1 MLQTII
7 SIIFYIAFI
16 LYIFQGVYC
25 LALNKAALLNR
36 VFFFVCLSF
45 AIWAFAFAISNSLTE
60 MENVLNW
67 RRVASLGWGVAF
79 SVIVHFILIL
89 TGEQKLL
96 KTKGIYGVLY
106 IPAAI
111 TVFIFGI
118 YGNLAKAQYNLVH
131 TPAGWGNVPVNNIW
145 DSLYN
150 LYYISFSFVTLVLLF
165 KGFKNS
171 VDEGKRK
178 QARWLILSFSVA
190 IAIGTVSEMLVN
202 TYWSFKIPSI
212 APIIILIPV
221 MTFAY
226 SIKKYGLTAPGASK
240 KAPDSSVI
248 LSDYTH
254 TTFVRYIAAIYLCVS
269 LFNLFL
275 TLFYQTRLLNEML
288 FSTICVSLSLVI
300 YALTFS
306 GWSTKGQDR
315 VLTVIMMISIPMTLW
330 HYHENPLS
338 NALWTVPLILMMMT
352 IIFSY
357 KNMLGA
363 IVVVSF
369 ITELFLWLHIPE
381 VPVHVGGVNYLS
393 RLALYGMG
401 IVLAAYIN
409 RIYIVRLKE
418 NDQQVKFQKMIT
430 KITTNFVAVTK
441 DNFDEKVNDLLMRS
455 GSLIHADRAY
465 LGIYSDDRQM
475 VTITQEWQEQ
485 GIKTVMGETVSP
497 EPKTHKWSNSQLADN
512 HIVLIDTQL
521 MMPIEAETECRWLD
535 TQHVFSRI
543 CIPIQNKDG
552 IIGFIGFDQI
562 TGKQAWQL
570 DDLDLLRVLTN
581 VLSDAIAKVEIENE
595 MNYLAYYDV
604 LTGLP
609 NRILFQNR
617 LAQAIEL
624 AKRSARYLGV
634 MFIDIDGFKDVN
646 DSLGHNWGDHLLK
659 KIGNRISDCIRQY
672 DTVAR
677 FGGDEFLIMLPQ
689 IAQQKDLEVIAAKI
703 MNIFR
708 QPINLGGQ
716 DFYITASGGVSV
728 FPADGETVNA
738 LIKNADLAMYAA
750 KKKGK
755 GQVSFCSGDMKD
767 AVLEKMTLTNS
778 LYRAL
783 ERQELFLQYQ
793 PQIAISTQ
801 EIIGFEA
808 LIRWKHP
815 TLGLISPGVFIPI
828 AEQTGLINSIGE
840 WVLLTACK
848 QNKSWQDQGYRSV
861 QMAVNLSLEQFRSGN
876 IEKTVKKCLD
886 NSGLDP
892 QYLELEITEGIAMKD
907 SGYVVNCLHGLKA
920 LGVAI
925 SIDDF
930 GTEFSSLSRL
940 KDLPVDRLKID
951 MQFIRGIGINDKDE
965 SIIAVMIHL
974 AKRLGLK
981 VIAEGVET
989 KGQMGF
995 LKNEDCDE
1003 IQGFYYY
1010 RPLSVDEIEVN
1021 QLQLFKRD

>member
-7 SIIFYIAFI
+7 SIIFYMAFI
-16 LYIFQGVYC
+16 LYAFQGVYC
-25 LALNKAALLNR
+25 LSLNKNALLNQ

-45 AIWAFAFAISNSLTE
+45 SIWAFAFAISNSLIV
-60 MENVLNW
+60 MENVLIW

-79 SVIVHFILIL
+79 SVIIHFILIL
-89 TGEQKLL
+89 TGEQKILN
-96 KTKGIYGVLY
+96 TTGIYFVLY

-111 TVFIFGI
+111 TVFVFGI
-118 YGNLAKAQYNLVH
+118 ISNLANAQYNLIH
-131 TPAGWGNVPVNNIW
+131 TPAGWGNIPVNNIW
-145 DSLYN
+145 DTLYN
-150 LYYISFSFVTLVLLF
+150 LYYISFSLVTLVLLINW
-165 KGFKNS
+165 FKNS
-171 VDEGKRK
+171 DEEGKRN
-178 QARWLILSFSVA
+178 QARWLILSFSAA
-190 IAIGTVSEMLVN
+190 IAIGTVSEMLAN
-202 TYWSFKIPSI
+202 TYLSFKIPSI

-240 KAPDSSVI
+240 KNSEASVI

-254 TTFVRYIAAIYLCVS
+254 TTFVRYIAAIYLGVS
-269 LFNLFL
+269 FFNLFL
-275 TLFYQTRLLNEML
+275 TLFYQTELLNEML
-288 FSTICVSLSLVI
+288 FSTICVSLGLVI
-300 YALTFS
+300 YGLTFS

-315 VLTVIMMISIPMTLW
+315 VLTVIMMISIPMTLL
-330 HYHENPLS
+330 HYQDNSLS
-338 NALWTVPLILMMMT
+338 NVLWTVPLILMMMT
-352 IIFSY
+352 IIFNY
-357 KNMLGA
+357 KKMLGA
-363 IVVVSF
+363 VVLVSF
-369 ITELFLWLHIPE
+369 ITEIFLWLR
-381 VPVHVGGVNYLS
+381 VPDQPVDVGNVNYLS
-393 RLALYGMG
+393 RLALYGIG

-418 NDQQVKFQKMIT
+418 NDHQVRFQKMIT

-441 DNFDEKVNDLLMRS
+441 DNFDEKVADLLMRS

-465 LGIYSDDRQM
+465 LGIYSDNLEM
-475 VTITQEWQEQ
+475 VTFTHEWREQEIEPV
-485 GIKTVMGETVSP
+485 IGETVSS
-497 EPKTHKWSNSQLADN
+497 ETKTLKWIIGQLADN
-512 HIVLIDTQL
+512 RIALINAHL
-521 MMPIEAETECRWLD
+521 AMPIEATDECQWLGK
-535 TQHVFSRI
+535 QHIDSRI
-543 CIPIQNKDG
+543 CIPVQKKG
-552 IIGFIGFDQI
+552 SIIGFIGFDQI
-562 TGKQAWQL
+562 SRKQAWQL
-570 DDLDLLRVLTN
+570 DDLELLRVLTN
-581 VLSDAIAKVEIENE
+581 VLSDAIAKLEIENE

-604 LTGLP
+604 LTSLP

-624 AKRSARYLGV
+624 AKRSAKHLGV
-634 MFIDIDGFKDVN
+634 MFIDIDGFKEVN
-646 DSLGHNWGDHLLK
+646 DTQGHNWGDHLLN
-659 KIGNRISDCIRQY
+659 KIGKRISDCIRQY

-689 IAQQKDLEVIAAKI
+689 ISQKKDLEVITAKI
-703 MNIFR
+703 MDVFQ

-728 FPADGETVNA
+728 FPEDGDTVST

-750 KKKGK
+750 KNNGK
-755 GQVSFCSGDMKD
+755 CQVSFCSGDMKE

-778 LYRAL
+778 MYRAL

-793 PQIAISTQ
+793 PQIAIPTQ

-815 TLGLISPGVFIPI
+815 TLGLIPPGVFIPI
-828 AEQTGLINSIGE
+828 AEQTGLINNIGE
-840 WVLLTACK
+840 WVLMTACK
-848 QNKSWQDQGYRSV
+848 QNKNWQNQGHRPV

-876 IEKTVKKCLD
+876 IDKIVKKCLD
-886 NSGLDP
+886 NSGLEP
-892 QYLELEITEGIAMKD
+892 QYLELEITEGIAMKE
-907 SGYVVNCLHGLKA
+907 SEYVVKCLHDLKG

-930 GTEFSSLSRL
+930 GTEFSSLGRL

-951 MQFIRGIGINDKDE
+951 MQFVKGIGINAKDE
-965 SIIAVMIHL
+965 SIIVVMINL

-989 KGQMGF
+989 KRQMVF
-995 LKNEDCDE
+995 LKDEDCDE

-1010 RPLSVDEIEVN
+1010 KPLAIDEIEAN
-1021 QLQLFKRD
+1021 ESQLFK

>member
-25 LALNKAALLNR
+25 LALNKEALLNR
-36 VFFFVCLSF
+36 VFFWVCLSF

-60 MENVLNW
+60 MENVLIW

-96 KTKGIYGVLY
+96 NSKGVYLVLY

-131 TPAGWGNVPVNNIW
+131 TPAGWGNIPVNNIW
-145 DSLYN
+145 DTLYN
-150 LYYISFSFVTLVLLF
+150 FYYISFSLVTLVLLF
-165 KGFKNS
+165 KWFRNS
-171 VDEGKRK
+171 AEEGKRK

-190 IAIGTVSEMLVN
+190 IAIGTVSEMLAN
-202 TYWSFKIPSI
+202 TYWPFKIPSI

-226 SIKKYGLTAPGASK
+226 SIKKYGLTAPGVSK
-240 KAPDSSVI
+240 KPPDASVI

-275 TLFYQTRLLNEML
+275 TLFYQTEILNEIL
-288 FSTICVSLSLVI
+288 FSTICVSLGLAI

-315 VLTVIMMISIPMTLW
+315 ILTVIMVVSIPMTLL

-338 NALWTVPLILMMMT
+338 NVLWTVPLILMMMT

-357 KNMLGA
+357 KKMLGA
-363 IVVVSF
+363 IVGVSF
-369 ITELFLWLHIPE
+369 ITEIFLWLHIPE
-381 VPVHVGGVNYLS
+381 EPVHVGGVNYLS
-393 RLALYGMG
+393 RLALYGIG

-409 RIYIVRLKE
+409 QIYIVRLKE
-418 NDQQVKFQKMIT
+418 NDQQIKFQKMIT

-441 DNFDEKVNDLLMRS
+441 DNFDEKVTDLLTCS

-465 LGIYSDDRQM
+465 LGIYSDDLEM
-475 VTITQEWQEQ
+475 VTITHEWREQ
-485 GIKTVMGETVSP
+485 GMKLAMGETVSS
-497 EPKTHKWSNSQLADN
+497 ETKTPKWSTSQLVDN
-512 HIVLIDTQL
+512 QIVLINTQL
-521 MMPIEAETECRWLD
+521 AMPIEAKDECQWLD
-535 TQHVFSRI
+535 TQHVHSRI
-543 CIPIQNKDG
+543 GIPIQNKAG

-562 TGKQAWQL
+562 SRKHAWQL
-570 DDLDLLRVLTN
+570 DDLELLRVLTN
-581 VLSDAIAKVEIENE
+581 VLSDAIAKVKIENE
-595 MNYLAYYDV
+595 MNYLAYYDA
-604 LTGLP
+604 LTSLP

-624 AKRSARYLGV
+624 AKRSAKHLGV

-646 DSLGHNWGDHLLK
+646 DTLGHNWGDHLLN

-703 MNIFR
+703 MDVF
-708 QPINLGGQ
+708 QQSINLGGQ
-716 DFYITASGGVSV
+716 DFYITASGGISV
-728 FPADGETVNA
+728 FPVDGETVSD

-767 AVLEKMTLTNS
+767 AVLEKMTLTNC

-793 PQIAISTQ
+793 PQIEISTQ

-808 LIRWKHP
+808 LIRWNHP
-815 TLGLISPGVFIPI
+815 TQGLISPGVFIPI

-840 WVLLTACK
+840 WVLMTACK
-848 QNKSWQDQGYRSV
+848 QNKNWQDQGHQPV

-886 NSGLDP
+886 NSGLEP
-892 QYLELEITEGIAMKD
+892 QYLELEITEGIAMKE
-907 SGYVVNCLHGLKA
+907 SEYVVKCLHGLKA

-951 MQFIRGIGINDKDE
+951 MQFIKGIGINVKDE

-989 KGQMGF
+989 QGQMGF
-995 LKNEDCDE
+995 LKDEDCDE
-1003 IQGFYYY
+1003 IQGYYY
-1010 RPLSVDEIEVN
+1010 YKPLSIDEIDANEAR
-1021 QLQLFKRD
+1021 LFK

>member
-25 LALNKAALLNR
+25 LALNKEALLNR

-60 MENVLNW
+60 MENVLVW
-67 RRVASLGWGVAF
+67 RRVAALGWGVAF

-89 TGEQKLL
+89 TGEQKRLN
-96 KTKGIYGVLY
+96 TKGLY
-106 IPAAI
+106 LMLYLPAVI
-111 TVFIFGI
+111 TVFIFGL
-118 YGNLAKAQYNLVH
+118 YGNLANAQYNLVH
-131 TPAGWGNVPVNNIW
+131 TPAGWGNIPVNNIW
-145 DSLYN
+145 DTLYN
-150 LYYISFSFVTLVLLF
+150 LYYISFSFVTLVLLV
-165 KGFKNS
+165 KWFKNS
-171 VDEGKRK
+171 AEEGKRK

-190 IAIGTVSEMLVN
+190 IAIGTVSEMLAN
-202 TYWSFKIPSI
+202 TYLSFKIPSI

-240 KAPDSSVI
+240 KNPDASVI

-254 TTFVRYIAAIYLCVS
+254 NTFVRYIAAIYLGVS

-275 TLFYQTRLLNEML
+275 TLFYQTELLNEML
-288 FSTICVSLSLVI
+288 FSTICVSLGLVI
-300 YALTFS
+300 YVLTFS
-306 GWSTKGQDR
+306 GWSTRGQDR
-315 VLTVIMMISIPMTLW
+315 VLTVIMMISIPMTLL

-338 NALWTVPLILMMMT
+338 NVLWTVPLILMMMT
-352 IIFSY
+352 IIFNY

-381 VPVHVGGVNYLS
+381 VPVHVGDVNYLS
-393 RLALYGMG
+393 RLVLYGMG

-441 DNFDEKVNDLLMRS
+441 DNFNEKVADLLMCS

-465 LGIYSDDRQM
+465 LGIYSDDM
-475 VTITQEWQEQ
+475 VTVTQEWREQ
-485 GIKTVMGETVSP
+485 GIKLVIGETVSS

-512 HIVLIDTQL
+512 RIVLINAQL
-521 MMPIEAETECRWLD
+521 TMPLEAKDECQWLD
-535 TQHVFSRI
+535 TQHVHSRI
-543 CIPIQNKDG
+543 CIPIQNKAS

-562 TGKQAWQL
+562 SRKQAWQL
-570 DDLDLLRVLTN
+570 DDLELLRVLTN
-581 VLSDAIAKVEIENE
+581 VLSDAIVKVEIENE
-595 MNYLAYYDV
+595 MNYLAYYDA
-604 LTGLP
+604 LTSLP

-624 AKRSARYLGV
+624 AKRSAKYLGV

-646 DSLGHNWGDHLLK
+646 DTLGHNWGDHLLN
-659 KIGNRISDCIRQY
+659 KIGHRISDCIRQY

-689 IAQQKDLEVIAAKI
+689 IAQQKDLEVITAKI
-703 MNIFR
+703 MDIFR

-728 FPADGETVNA
+728 FPADGDTVSA

-755 GQVSFCSGDMKD
+755 GQVSFCSGEMKD
-767 AVLEKMTLTNS
+767 AVLEKMTLTNC

-793 PQIAISTQ
+793 PQISIPTQ

-815 TLGLISPGVFIPI
+815 TLGLISPGIFIPI
-828 AEQTGLINSIGE
+828 AEQTGLINNIGE
-840 WVLLTACK
+840 WVLMTACK
-848 QNKSWQDQGYRSV
+848 QNKNWQDQGYRPV

-876 IEKTVKKCLD
+876 IEKIVKKCLD
-886 NSGLDP
+886 NSGLEP
-892 QYLELEITEGIAMKD
+892 QYLELEITEGIAMKE
-907 SGYVVNCLHGLKA
+907 SEYVVKCLHKLKA

-951 MQFIRGIGINDKDE
+951 MQFVKGIGINAKDE

-989 KGQMGF
+989 QGQVGF
-995 LKNEDCDE
+995 LKDEDCDE

-1010 RPLSVDEIEVN
+1010 KPLSIDEIEVN
-1021 QLQLFKRD
+1021 ESRLFK